1 MLRPLLTAAAAF
13 SLTLPALATQEA
25 MQQALNAWQARLN
38 EYKAAVQQAPT
49 EEAKAAVAMPDGLD
63 IAPALWQSV
72 CGVTATRQEEVRG
85 KKKGEKQLRSV
96 RSYEFQQAWAAP
108 AVVWLL
114 NRPEALA
121 AAIGA
126 DKTAQ
131 VSAFTELLKKSL
143 AEQHYLAPA
152 VADICATLAAG
163 TSVDEYDTLE
173 KIYTRNQ
180 DKNARACAAMGMS
193 LMLSNPMVQGIAGSD
208 AMVRGKRVY
217 YLKQALLLS
226 DDNTVFGSEMLTD
239 VAKEQAYRLRRLS
252 VGCVPPQLK
261 LRDAQGKEVS
271 FPEKGKL
278 NLIFFWSPQESV
290 GSGIVSRMAD
300 LQKKYPE
307 LVICPVAPACTAEE
321 RAVMQQLAG
330 SVPVFTDDDKGTAG
344 QDYRIAVVP
353 TAVLL
358 SPNSTILSIG
368 YPDMRLQTALE
379 NATRA
384 TAAPEQTPRGTII
397 IKDGTE
403 SDPVIQPGSTPK
415 EAAAPADDVPPTL
428 RDMPEF
434 K

>member
-1 MLRPLLTAAAAF
+1 MKIPFLAAALT
-13 SLTLPALATQEA
+13 LTLPVLATQDA
-25 MQQALNAWQARLN
+25 MEQALNAWNARLN

-49 EEAKAAVAMPDGLD
+49 EEAKAAVAMPDGAD

-72 CGVTATRQEEVRG
+72 CGVTATRQEEVRS

-108 AVVWLL
+108 AVVWFL
-114 NRPEALA
+114 NRPEALT

-126 DKTAQ
+126 DKPAQ
-131 VSAFTELLKKSL
+131 VTAFTELMKKSL
-143 AEQHYLAPA
+143 AEVHYLAPE
-152 VADICATLAAG
+152 VADVCATLASG

-180 DKNARACAAMGMS
+180 NKNARACAAMAMS
-193 LMLSNPMVQGIAGSD
+193 LMLSNPMVQGIAGSE

-226 DDNTVFGSEMLTD
+226 DDNTFFGGEMLTD

-261 LRDAQGKEVS
+261 LRDTQGKECT
-271 FPEKGKL
+271 FPVKDKL
-278 NLIFFWSPQESV
+278 NLLFFWSPQESV
-290 GSGIVSRMAD
+290 GSGLISRMAD

-307 LVICPVAPACTAEE
+307 LVICPVAPACSAEE
-321 RAVMQQLAG
+321 RTSMQQLAG
-330 SVPVFTDDDKGTAG
+330 SIPVFTDDEKGTAG
-344 QDYRIAVVP
+344 QDYRINVVP

-358 SPNSTILSIG
+358 APNSTILSIG

-379 NATRA
+379 NATRTA
-384 TAAPEQTPRGTII
+384 TPAESNRGTII
-397 IKDGTE
+397 IKDGSE
-403 SDPVIQPGSTPK
+403 EQPVIQPGSVPK
-415 EAAAPADDVPPTL
+415 TAPAPAADVPPGL

>member
-1 MLRPLLTAAAAF
+1 MKIPFLAAA
-13 SLTLPALATQEA
+13 LTLALPALATQNA
-25 MQQALNAWQARLN
+25 MEQALNAWNARLN

-108 AVVWLL
+108 AVVWFL
-114 NRPEALA
+114 NRPEALT

-126 DKTAQ
+126 DKPEQ
-131 VSAFTELLKKSL
+131 VTAFTELMKKSL
-143 AEQHYLAPA
+143 AEVHYLAPEM
-152 VADICATLAAG
+152 ADVCATLAAG

-180 DKNARACAAMGMS
+180 NKNARACAAMAMS
-193 LMLSNPMVQGIAGSD
+193 LMLSNPMVQGIAGSE

-226 DDNTVFGSEMLTD
+226 DDNTVFGGEMLTE

-252 VGCVPPQLK
+252 VGCVPPQMK
-261 LRDAQGKEVS
+261 LRDAQGKEQT
-271 FPEKGKL
+271 FPKPGKL
-278 NLIFFWSPQESV
+278 NLLFFWSPQESV
-290 GSGIVSRMAD
+290 GSGLIARMAN

-307 LVICPVAPACTAEE
+307 LEICPITPAPAEGDTEHPAAPEGIT
-321 RAVMQQLAG
+321 LY
-330 SVPVFTDDDKGTAG
+330 TDDAKGTAG
-344 QDYRIAVVP
+344 RDYRINVVP

-358 SPNSTILSIG
+358 APNSTILYIG
-368 YPDMRLQTALE
+368 YPDMRLQSALE
-379 NATRA
+379 NAARP
-384 TAAPEQTPRGTII
+384 AAPAEGKRGTII
-397 IKDGTE
+397 IKDGSE
-403 SDPVIQPGSTPK
+403 EQPVIQPGSVPK
-415 EAAAPADDVPPTL
+415 TAPAPAADVPPGL